1 MKNIYL
7 LFLFLIS
14 FLLSCS
20 KDDTKIDSSNLL
32 IGIWSYS
39 DYKTNSVIYT
49 RSSEFADNH
58 CYKFNSNGTLIER
71 KNAGWC
77 GTPPI
82 SYADFDGT
90 WSIQN
95 DTILTIKVGYWG
107 GETTYSLDV
116 ESVNENTLEV
126 ITLLEIK

>member
-20 KDDTKIDSSNLL
+20 KDDTKIDDSNLL
-32 IGIWSYS
+32 LGVWVYS
-39 DYKTNSVIYT
+39 DYKANSAVYT

-58 CYKFNSNGTLIER
+58 CYKFNSNGTLVER
-71 KNAGWC
+71 KNSGWC

-82 SYADFDGT
+82 SYADYEGT

-95 DTILTIKVGYWG
+95 DTIITIKVDYWG
-107 GETTYSLDV
+107 GVTTYSLDI

-126 ITLLEIK
+126 ISLLEIK